1 MPMNALV
8 FDDSTKVD
16 LPLMTGAAE
25 SLGLHVKSTASLKQF
40 LKLSEADDYDVNIVD
55 FKSSRVKPGGRLR
68 DGTDVVAL
76 SAAQSRNIPSVLFTN
91 FRPDCERRL
100 EQHDP
105 RLLTTVVSKPKS
117 GRTDDWAVELEKA
130 IRNLKPIPP
139 RDPDALL
146 SVPLDDLA
154 TPFFHRSP
162 RVLRA
167 LKEVEREELELQ
179 VGLEL
184 HPYMLPVWRACS
196 SDWLMLQRHNNVVL
210 VVERGSNDSPP
221 SLDAVAISE
230 DRRHSAALVLGR
242 PSVVEEGPAMIECS
256 PDHPKDWRK
265 YPYVSLIVN
274 SGEEREFHLD
284 TGTPTSYI
292 SYEFLEK
299 QVSIP
304 AVKPHVAILGDI
316 GGRKD
321 SQHQVPVNVELH
333 VVSSDGNA
341 PMAIKMHA
349 VKGWAR
355 RTILNSPCKGLLC
368 PDSRKPQCGRR
379 HGLMG
384 RDVLYGFADG
394 CWLFDPN
401 TGRFSTQN
409 LIDD

>member
-1 MPMNALV
+1 MNALV

-25 SLGLHVKSTASLKQF
+25 SLGLHVKSTASLEQF

-55 FKSSRVKPGGRLR
+55 FKSKRVQPGGCLR

-105 RLLTTVVSKPKS
+105 RLLATVVSKPKS
-117 GRTDDWAVELEKA
+117 SRTDDWAAELKKA
-130 IRNLKPIPP
+130 IGSLKPIPP

-146 SVPLDDLA
+146 SVPLDRLA
-154 TPFFHRSP
+154 TPFFRLSLSD
-162 RVLRA
+162 LRGLEEA
-167 LKEVEREELELQ
+167 EREELELQ
-179 VGLEL
+179 AGLEL
-184 HPYMLPVWRACS
+184 HPHMLPVWRACR
-196 SDWLMLQRHNNVVL
+196 SDWLMLQRHGNVIL

-221 SLDAVAISE
+221 SLDSVAISE
-230 DRRHSAALVLGR
+230 DRRHSVALLLGR
-242 PSVVEEGPAMIECS
+242 PSVVEEGPTAFECS
-256 PDHPKDWRK
+256 PDHPKDWRR

-299 QVSIP
+299 QVAIP
-304 AVKPHVAILGDI
+304 AIKPHVTILADI

-321 SQHQVPVNVELH
+321 SQHQVPVNVDLH
-333 VVSSDGNA
+333 VVSADGNA

-355 RTILNSPCKGLLC
+355 RTVLNSPCKGLLC
-368 PDSRKPQCGRR
+368 PKSSKPQCGRR
-379 HGLMG
+379 YGLMG
-384 RDVLYGFADG
+384 RDVLYAFADG
-394 CWLFDPN
+394 GWIFDPK
-401 TGRFSTQN
+401 TGRFCTQN
-409 LIDD
+409 HTDD